1 MDDLIES
8 LALASSAVSSAAGKA
23 AGEKMRK
30 QLLVCALDLRNLAI
44 ELRRGSATIPEGA
57 MAVCAKELRETLAA
71 AKSAKSEDGLGRLL
85 AEAAARLAAAD
96 PVAAASVPA
105 AALAVAS
112 GTAAVVGHGRLGT
125 RFSGWLKPTVR
136 RVGRDRRPCLDQAR
150 RVTDRVAFWPASAAS
165 GNTPAADT
173 ASTTSGTVRAWSG

>member
-30 QLLVCALDLRNLAI
+30 QLLVCALDLRNMAI

-85 AEAAARLAAAD
+85 AEALEAVEVVEQHMVSKEDHALEAAFAFATRGMPAGLTPLPPDLLPPRL
-96 PVAAASVPA
+96 PRWP
-105 AALAVAS
+105 
-112 GTAAVVGHGRLGT
+112 
-125 RFSGWLKPTVR
+125 
-136 RVGRDRRPCLDQAR
+136 RRPR
-150 RVTDRVAFWPASAAS
+150 GWPPQIPWPPRPFPPQPWPWPPGPPPWWGA
-165 GNTPAADT
+165 GGWERDFP
-173 ASTTSGTVRAWSG
+173 GG